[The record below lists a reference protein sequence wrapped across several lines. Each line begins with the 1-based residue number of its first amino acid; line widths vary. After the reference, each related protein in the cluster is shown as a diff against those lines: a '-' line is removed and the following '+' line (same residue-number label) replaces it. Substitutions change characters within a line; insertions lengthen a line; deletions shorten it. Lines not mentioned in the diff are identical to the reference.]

1 MKKENNKIWKI
12 LKDKKTR
19 SIILIVF
26 YCLLFLSLI
35 FYIRI
40 KNNLKDSNNSEENIE
55 KIESVFELQD
65 YLENKNYS
73 YEYTLKVDNNT
84 YKYTGKRYI
93 DKEEFVFQNG
103 LISETYQRNKSDI
116 YKKEKD
122 KYVKVELPYH
132 YFNYFDSDLVG
143 TILEKSIFDSK
154 NNLYE
159 ISNGEL
165 QNIIGNQEKN
175 NEQEGINTIEII
187 YGDNNIVSII
197 MDLTNY
203 VKNLN
208 ETDDLVILELKYRDF
223 QKIKD
228 FSIN

>member
-1 MKKENNKIWKI
+1 MKKEKNKIWKT
-12 LKDKKTR
+12 LKNKKTR
-19 SIILIVF
+19 SIFLIIF

-35 FYIRI
+35 FYICI
-40 KNNLKDSNNSEENIE
+40 NHKLEKSNNSVKNVE
-55 KIESVFELQD
+55 KVESIFELQD
-65 YLENKNYS
+65 YLEDKNYS
-73 YEYTLKVDNNT
+73 YEYTLKVDNDT
-84 YKYTGKRYI
+84 YKYTGKRYL

-103 LISETYQRNKSDI
+103 LISETYQLNRSDI
-116 YKKEKD
+116 YKKVND
-122 KYVKVELPYH
+122 KFIKTELPYH
-132 YFNYFDSDLVG
+132 YFNYFDSNLIG

-159 ISNGEL
+159 ISNKDL
-165 QNIIGNQEKN
+165 QNIIGNQKNN

-203 VKNLN
+203 VKTLN
-208 ETDDLVILELKYRDF
+208 ATDDLVILELKYMDF

>member
-1 MKKENNKIWKI
+1 MKNKIWKI

>member
-1 MKKENNKIWKI
+1 MKKEKNKIWKV
-12 LKDKKTR
+12 LKSKKTR
-19 SIILIVF
+19 SIILIIF

-55 KIESVFELQD
+55 KIESIFELQD

-73 YEYTLKVDNNT
+73 YEYTLKVDNDT
-84 YKYTGKRYI
+84 YKYTGKRYL

-103 LISETYQRNKSDI
+103 LISETYQRNKNDI
-116 YKKEKD
+116 YKKEND
-122 KYVKVELPYH
+122 KFIKTELPYY
-132 YFNYFDSDLVG
+132 YFNYFDSDLIG

-159 ISNGEL
+159 ISNNDL
-165 QNIIGNQEKN
+165 QNIIGNQN
-175 NEQEGINTIEII
+175 NNKEQEGINTIEII
-187 YGDNNIVSII
+187 YGDNNIISII

-203 VKNLN
+203 VKTLN
-208 ETDDLVILELKYRDF
+208 ETDDLVILELKYMDF

>member
-1 MKKENNKIWKI
+1 MKKEKNKIWKI
-12 LKDKKTR
+12 LKDKKTH

-40 KNNLKDSNNSEENIE
+40 KHNLENSNNNKENIE
-55 KIESVFELQD
+55 KIESIFELQD

-73 YEYTLKVDNNT
+73 YEYTLKVDNDT
-84 YKYTGKRYI
+84 YKYTGKRYL

-103 LISETYQRNKSDI
+103 LISENYQRNKSDI
-116 YKKEKD
+116 YKKEND
-122 KYVKVELPYH
+122 KFIKTELPYH
-132 YFNYFDSDLVG
+132 YFNYFDSDLIG
-143 TILEKSIFDSK
+143 AILEKSTFDSK

-159 ISNGEL
+159 ISNKDL
-165 QNIIGNQEKN
+165 QDIIGNQKN
-175 NEQEGINTIEII
+175 NYEQEGINTIEII
-187 YGDNNIVSII
+187 YGDNNVVSII
-197 MDLTNY
+197 IDLTNY
-203 VKNLN
+203 VKTIN
-208 ETDDLVILELKYRDF
+208 ETDDLVILELKYMNF